1 MNEVNVDAFKVIE
14 SLIRQISDYA
24 QKVAVLEATIS
35 QIQAQQGNEK
45 AD

>member
-1 MNEVNVDAFKVIE
+1 MNNQNVDAFKVIE

-24 QKVAVLEATIS
+24 QKVALLEAFIAS
-35 QIQAQQGNEK
+35 KEAESGNEK